1 VCTSVAASYLGLV
14 SLAWPDGAGGLG
26 RTWSIAAIV
35 WGVALLAAV
44 LSADPRRATPADRL
58 TA

>member
-14 SLAWPDGAGGLG
+14 SLAWPDAAGGLG
-26 RTWSIAAIV
+26 RTWSIAAIA

-44 LSADPRRATPADRL
+44 FSQRIRVAPLRPTG
-58 TA
+58 